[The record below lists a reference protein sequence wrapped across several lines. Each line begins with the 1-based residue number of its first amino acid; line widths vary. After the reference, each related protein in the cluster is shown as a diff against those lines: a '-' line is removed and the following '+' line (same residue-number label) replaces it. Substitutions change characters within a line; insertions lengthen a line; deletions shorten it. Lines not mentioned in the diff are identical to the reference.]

1 MGTITIRWIEQHL
14 MMASDS
20 NGHSIVIGRSPE
32 PQFEWEGV
40 KPSDLLLMAV
50 ASCSAYDVVEILTK
64 QREPLLD
71 LKVTCAGDQESAPPY
86 IFTSIHVHYIARG
99 DINPYKLEKAIHLSE
114 DKYCSVIATLR
125 PGVPITSDYEIFDQ
139 QGVKQWNR
147 NQ

>member
-71 LKVTCAGDQESAPPY
+71 LKVTCVGNQDSTPPY

-99 DINPYKLEKAIHLSE
+99 DINPDKMQKAINLSE

-125 PGVPITSDYEIFDQ
+125 PGVPITSDYEILD
-139 QGVKQWNR
+139 KQR
-147 NQ
+147 AE

>member
-71 LKVTCAGDQESAPPY
+71 LKVTCVGNQDSAPPY
-86 IFTSIHVHYIARG
+86 IFTRIHVHYIARG
-99 DINPYKLEKAIHLSE
+99 DINPDKMQKAINLSE

-125 PGVPITSDYEIFDQ
+125 PGVPITSDYEILDQ
-139 QGVKQWNR
+139 QGAE
-147 NQ
+147 